1 MCDVQVK
8 AMRVGTISLYTKVS
22 LSALARFQE
31 PRVKWSV

>member
-22 LSALARFQE
+22 LSTRSISRAL
-31 PRVKWSV
+31 PV